1 MRALYA
7 TLIGGIAGAAMLV
20 PAVEAAPKVGE
31 RVTVT
36 ACVVAGVGPGCLTIR
51 DRDGTVYNITGAT
64 PRPPVGG
71 TMIRLRGTVTD
82 NLSMCVQGI
91 VLDKIEWTATKQK
104 CPN

>member
-36 ACVVAGVGPGCLTIR
+36 ACVVAGVVPTAASVEPNPVAVFQASSGSAAV
-51 DRDGTVYNITGAT
+51 TVRHAFAEEA
-64 PRPPVGG
+64 R
-71 TMIRLRGTVTD
+71 
-82 NLSMCVQGI
+82 
-91 VLDKIEWTATKQK
+91 
-104 CPN
+104 